1 LKNNEN
7 TKIQGEKTTHCG
19 KQSRRS
25 GGPARYQ
32 RTTALAQVK
41 PEPKAAI
48 ATS

>member
-1 LKNNEN
+1 MME
-7 TKIQGEKTTHCG
+7 IFGAEKTQRG
-19 KQSRRS
+19 KRPR
-25 GGPARYQ
+25 GWGRPARYQ